1 MNANYRV
8 FAKAL
13 IVAEHPAPQVS
24 GAGGEPGT
32 SRPAYVYSVGWDLR
46 ERERHAIDLVPEQ
59 AWQIAIDHRGQVR
72 ERRAETA
79 CDNIGCAH
87 RKCWVEQA
95 HVTELTPAAARR
107 PGRRPARQLA
117 RQRPSCVAN

>member
-1 MNANYRV
+1 LSPSIPLHRLAAPAANQAHLV
-8 FAKAL
+8 L
-13 IVAEHPAPQVS
+13 PM
-24 GAGGEPGT
+24 
-32 SRPAYVYSVGWDLR
+32 VYSVGWDLR